1 MELLTVVYTVVALYI
16 CAHTRDIQYAVTDE
30 LGHVMQQD
38 SVWKQWSWK
47 NRSFSDEALKC
58 KTWLQ
63 EMLFFSTIICC
74 TVFVDF

>member
-1 MELLTVVYTVVALYI
+1 MELLTVVYTVVALNI
-16 CAHTRDIQYAVTDE
+16 CAHTGDIQYAVTDE

-63 EMLFFSTIICC
+63 EMFFFLQLFAALFL
-74 TVFVDF
+74 DF